1 MAAAAERA
9 LLVFGMEALG
19 ETIENVGLA
28 QEIQNGLV
36 KSLQKEPSWADADE
50 MATKQSEIKSNG
62 EAATYNTRLGKYLMD
77 EWSTSARGA
86 TFDKFSGS
94 SSDAWDTFTTST
106 TFKLLA
112 KYAALGDKVSKEPA
126 TNKQFV
132 EARALGRGA
141 FGVVFLV
148 FKKDTGAPLAT
159 KKIVKGLA
167 KKNNMVRSVVI
178 EQAVLA
184 KVRSRFCVS
193 LHYSFQDEVC
203 VYLVLSLCPGGDLW
217 FLLQQQCKDPKTGKV
232 SRPHPCF
239 AGALLSFSAV
249 SCHDRYP
256 VALVAGVR
264 VPKDRKRRGA
274 FLHGV
279 DGVRAAGDPRRRLCL
294 SRSQATQRAAGR
306 RGPASDI

>member
-1 MAAAAERA
+1 MHARLGHYSTACFLQVTSLTFRGRALRVRACVASRPCVAQVYCSFCNKKISAAGRRSLLAAAAERA

-62 EAATYNTRLGKYLMD
+62 EEATYNTRLGKYLMD

-94 SSDAWDTFTTST
+94 SSDAWDAFTTST

-193 LHYSFQDEVC
+193 PIL
-203 VYLVLSLCPGGDLW
+203 
-217 FLLQQQCKDPKTGKV
+217 
-232 SRPHPCF
+232 
-239 AGALLSFSAV
+239 GAQKAV
-249 SCHDRYP
+249 RTCS
-256 VALVAGVR
+256 
-264 VPKDRKRRGA
+264 
-274 FLHGV
+274 
-279 DGVRAAGDPRRRLCL
+279 
-294 SRSQATQRAAGR
+294 
-306 RGPASDI
+306 PASDMDAINGCCHCRPTAMMQ